1 MSPEDLL
8 TAARIAKKYAVAV
21 ENKLYWDMSPLEAQ
35 TEIAEAVRIASL
47 LEAEVSVVEEDQ
59 ERK

>member
-21 ENKLYWDMSPLEAQ
+21 ENKLYWDMSPIEAQ
-35 TEIAEAVRIASL
+35 TEIAEAERIASL
-47 LEAEVSVVEEDQ
+47 LEAEVAEEDQ

>member
-8 TAARIAKKYAVAV
+8 TAARIVKKYAVAV

-35 TEIAEAVRIASL
+35 TEITEAERIASL
-47 LEAEVSVVEEDQ
+47 LEAEVAEEDQ

>member
-8 TAARIAKKYAVAV
+8 TAARIVKKYAVAV
-21 ENKLYWDMSPLEAQ
+21 ENKLYWDMSPIVAQ
-35 TEIAEAVRIASL
+35 TEITEAERIASL
-47 LEAEVSVVEEDQ
+47 LEAEVAEEDQ

>member
-8 TAARIAKKYAVAV
+8 IAARIVKKYAVAV
-21 ENKLYWDMSPLEAQ
+21 ENKLYWDMSPIMAQ
-35 TEIAEAVRIASL
+35 TEITEAERIASL
-47 LEAEVSVVEEDQ
+47 LEAEVAEEDQ

>member
-35 TEIAEAVRIASL
+35 TEITEAERIASL
-47 LEAEVSVVEEDQ
+47 LEAEVAEEDQ